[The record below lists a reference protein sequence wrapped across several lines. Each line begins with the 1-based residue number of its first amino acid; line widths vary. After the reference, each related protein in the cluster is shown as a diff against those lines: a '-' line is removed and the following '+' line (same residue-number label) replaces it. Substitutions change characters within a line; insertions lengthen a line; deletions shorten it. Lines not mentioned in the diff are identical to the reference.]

1 MRRHQPLLALL
12 ENVAGLLVTSGIPSD
27 DDDHDASNV
36 AAVERMVTEAGYT
49 CFWFLLE
56 PSSYGVPQR
65 RSRVYFL
72 CVRQDFVTSTAN
84 VNLRKEVGSVLR
96 SLEAPLAER
105 LQLEHFLLSPEDPEY
120 KFWDAAFRREVE
132 AKLSKTKRHK
142 VEVKWPRLHAEMF
155 EKLGLSQRGVELL
168 VEQQDLSGFGMS
180 DRMAQVFAY
189 DSILAPSTGTWG
201 ERVIDLSQSITRYAS
216 ATDHMPCLTPKGCM
230 FLRRRR
236 RPVLG
241 IESLALQGL
250 ELQHMCA
257 AESYRSFSNT
267 QLLDLAG
274 NAFCGAV
281 LQAIV
286 VATWCVLEWPGVSS
300 SEETA

>member
-65 RSRVYFL
+65 RSR
-72 CVRQDFVTSTAN
+72 
-84 VNLRKEVGSVLR
+84 VGSVLR